1 MPEFAG
7 IDVAPTADGANDHS
21 LSEEGD
27 RSKPGHIGL
36 IVLSSIAVGL
46 GLGLVLD
53 LLVFGGGREPVIT
66 GAALL
71 SLAVGFAMLAEL
83 SIRRTNQPQEWARIP
98 AICFGAAG
106 AAILILRPS
115 THVLG
120 LLGWVW
126 PILLMA
132 LIVWMFRRS
141 RRSLHSWSRRALLYP
156 AFVLLAL
163 VALGGAFE
171 TVVEAATSNKPP
183 PGGRTYVVAGH
194 SLYLR
199 CVGSGSPAVILFNG
213 LGERTPSWAW
223 VQGDV
228 ARQTRVCVF
237 DRAGQGWSGKGVGRQ
252 DAHQLSADVR
262 GLLAAAKVSGPYVVA
277 GHSVGGVYALAYA
290 MDYPR
295 NVAGVALIDSATPY
309 QFEALPDY
317 PSFYSMWRRVSAL
330 LPTFARAGIARVTL
344 GMISSASLPADA
356 RDQARAFASLPRELS
371 ADHEEFVELRTV
383 LTQVKSLTSLDGKP
397 LFVLTADVGQQS
409 GWFAAQDRLATLS
422 TDTVHQTTRGAT
434 HAALIEERNYAADS
448 ARAIDAVV
456 RSVRTS
462 APLAP

>member
-1 MPEFAG
+1 MPDFAAS
-7 IDVAPTADGANDHS
+7 DTAAAADGANDHS
-21 LSEEGD
+21 LAEDGS
-27 RSKPGHIGL
+27 RPARGHIGL

-71 SLAVGFAMLAEL
+71 SLAVGCAMLAEL
-83 SIRRTNQPQEWARIP
+83 SARRTNQPQEWARIP
-98 AICFGAAG
+98 AICFGVAG

-115 THVLG
+115 NHVLG

-126 PILLMA
+126 PLL
-132 LIVWMFRRS
+132 LLVLVVWMFRGS
-141 RRSLHSWSRRALLYP
+141 RRSLHNWSRRALLYP

-163 VALGGAFE
+163 VAFGGAFE
-171 TVVEAATSNKPP
+171 TVVEAATSNEPP
-183 PGGRTYVVAGH
+183 SGGRTYVVAGH

-237 DRAGQGWSGKGVGRQ
+237 DRAGEGWSGKGVGLQ
-252 DAHQLSADVR
+252 DAHELSADVR
-262 GLLAAAKVSGPYVVA
+262 GLLAAARVPAPYVVA

-290 MDYPR
+290 MDYPKD
-295 NVAGVALIDSATPY
+295 VAGVALIDSATPY
-309 QFEALPDY
+309 QFDLPDY
-317 PSFYSMWRRVSAL
+317 PAFYSMWRRGSAL
-330 LPTFARAGIARVTL
+330 LPTFARAGIMRLSVGNL
-344 GMISSASLPADA
+344 GFTSLPADA
-356 RDQARAFASLPRELS
+356 RSQARAFASSPQELN
-371 ADHEEFVELRTV
+371 ADRDEFAELRTV
-383 LTQVKSLTSLDGKP
+383 LDQVKALTSLGGKP

-409 GWFAAQDRLATLS
+409 GWFDAQDRLATLS
-422 TDTVHQTTRGAT
+422 TSSVHQTTHGAT
-434 HAALIEERNYAADS
+434 HEALVEDKDYAAVS
-448 ARAIDAVV
+448 GRAIEAVV

-462 APLAP
+462 APLAR

>member
-199 CVGSGSPAVILFNG
+199 CVGSGSPAG
-213 LGERTPSWAW
+213 LGCRGMSR
-223 VQGDV
+223 
-228 ARQTRVCVF
+228 ARPGSVSSI
-237 DRAGQGWSGKGVGRQ
+237 AP
-252 DAHQLSADVR
+252 
-262 GLLAAAKVSGPYVVA
+262 AKVGA
-277 GHSVGGVYALAYA
+277 EKALVDRTHISFPPMCEAFLRL
-290 MDYPR
+290 PR
-295 NVAGVALIDSATPY
+295 
-309 QFEALPDY
+309 F
-317 PSFYSMWRRVSAL
+317 
-330 LPTFARAGIARVTL
+330 RAHTSSRVTRL
-344 GMISSASLPADA
+344 EASTHSP
-356 RDQARAFASLPRELS
+356 
-371 ADHEEFVELRTV
+371 
-383 LTQVKSLTSLDGKP
+383 
-397 LFVLTADVGQQS
+397 
-409 GWFAAQDRLATLS
+409 
-422 TDTVHQTTRGAT
+422 TRWTIRGT
-434 HAALIEERNYAADS
+434 WPGSR
-448 ARAIDAVV
+448 
-456 RSVRTS
+456 
-462 APLAP
+462 